1 MRIKSVWGAGALA
14 ALAALAVLSPGRSL
28 AQESWPQG
36 GFATGY
42 APPVVQMP
50 NPLYS
55 THPEVGGLFVAGSYI
70 MYNQTNTMRSQEV
83 AVRGFVAND
92 DTVLNAP
99 GSAGT
104 FVGSRNNALDVNQVT
119 GPFSFQ
125 PGFELEIGWKFN
137 DGSALTASFWWISE
151 AQYTAVATLAQPI
164 GNGLIRSDQAD
175 TFLFSPVFN
184 FPSNFAGAPNKV
196 FNALGP
202 GGVNTVGPFSVY
214 GIWNGASSM
223 TLAFWQRAEQFY
235 VTYRKPFYETECYRA
250 SALVGPKWFWIQ
262 DKFRWVTT
270 DIDTLTGLSAPQF
283 VGVYNNEVD
292 NNMYGGFIGLQQEW
306 YLGWGL
312 AAMLNL
318 NAALFLDSV
327 KESVDY
333 ETGDRFGPRNKRSRR
348 VWQVVPQVQVTPS
361 VMWYPMEGVQLKV
374 GYDIFAFF
382 NTIASPNPIDFNY
395 SSINPGYSST
405 TRIFNGFQAA
415 IALIF

>member
-1 MRIKSVWGAGALA
+1 MRIKSVWGAGVLA

-42 APPVVQMP
+42 APPAVQMP

-55 THPEVGGLFVAGSYI
+55 TRPEVGGLFVAGSYI

-175 TFLFSPVFN
+175 TFLFS
-184 FPSNFAGAPNKV
+184 
-196 FNALGP
+196 
-202 GGVNTVGPFSVY
+202 
-214 GIWNGASSM
+214 
-223 TLAFWQRAEQFY
+223 
-235 VTYRKPFYETECYRA
+235 
-250 SALVGPKWFWIQ
+250 
-262 DKFRWVTT
+262 
-270 DIDTLTGLSAPQF
+270 
-283 VGVYNNEVD
+283 
-292 NNMYGGFIGLQQEW
+292 
-306 YLGWGL
+306 
-312 AAMLNL
+312 
-318 NAALFLDSV
+318 
-327 KESVDY
+327 
-333 ETGDRFGPRNKRSRR
+333 
-348 VWQVVPQVQVTPS
+348 
-361 VMWYPMEGVQLKV
+361 
-374 GYDIFAFF
+374 
-382 NTIASPNPIDFNY
+382 
-395 SSINPGYSST
+395 
-405 TRIFNGFQAA
+405 
-415 IALIF
+415 